1 MTTEEI
7 LVETLDELSPEDF
20 DQFKLLLHTEGLS
33 FITSERLKEANTEDV
48 VKLLLE
54 LNRKDCVEETRKVL
68 LKMERTD
75 LVQRL
80 SRIDSRAKEQQQIP
94 LSHRVELMVSVIELL
109 LETLADLTDIQL
121 RDFHYHLDEIH
132 PFRSD
137 LDWPLTVMEDL
148 NLQDTVFTLVQSFG
162 QRSVNVTMEV
172 LQKMEMTDL
181 RKRLSDSSSGRTKK
195 HSVDEHQSALIQKVA
210 TMAAVKQLLVE
221 TLEHLPYWELNRF
234 MVHLQSIVYQRN
246 PSYVP
251 RTDIGM
257 NYTSLS
263 SDILDMMMEE
273 LGLQSLEVTREI
285 LEKMNRTDLVQRFL
299 KTSSE
304 LKEQQQIPLS
314 HRVELMVSVIELL
327 LETLADLTDIQLID
341 FHHHLSGI
349 HSLRYDYMSKL
360 MKHYTDL
367 QDTVLT
373 LVQRFGQR
381 SVEVT
386 MKVLQKMKMTD
397 LMKRLSDSSSGP
409 TKKPLDEHLSAQIH
423 KVATLAAIR
432 ELLLETLK
440 DLSEQELSKVQ
451 WLLQF
456 TCFQKNLPQLSVT
469 GDSAAVVDQMMR
481 TCGQQSLEV
490 IMEVLMDM
498 NRTDLVQRLSETSS
512 GPKVKHSVDEHW
524 PALIQKVELMVSV
537 IELLLETLADLTD
550 IQLRRFH
557 HHMSGIHPLRS
568 DLDWPLTVMDD
579 RFSFMFSLMQH
590 HTDLQDTVF
599 TLVQRCGHQSV
610 EVTME
615 VLQKMEMTDL
625 MKRLSDSSSGPT
637 KKLSVDELQSALIQK
652 VATMAAVKQLL
663 VETLEHLPYWELNRF
678 MVHLQSIVYQR
689 NPSYVPRTDIG
700 MNYTSLSSDIL
711 DMMMKE
717 LGLQSMEVTR
727 EILEKMNRTDLVQR
741 FLKSRSE
748 FKASSASAGAAGGNL
763 TTGEQQQIPLSH
775 RVELMV
781 SVIELLLETL
791 ADLTDIQLRRF
802 HHHLDEI
809 HSLRYDYMSSLIQH
823 YTDLQDTVFT
833 LVQRFGQRSVEVT
846 MKVLQKMKMTDL
858 MKRLSDSSSG
868 RTKKPLDE
876 HLSVQIHKVATL
888 AAIRELLL
896 ETLKDL
902 SKQELSKVQWLLQ
915 YTCFQKNL
923 PQIPPRESVTGDS
936 AAVVDQMMTTC
947 GQQSLEVIME
957 VLMDMN
963 RTDLVQRL
971 SETSSGPKV
980 KHSVDEHWPAL
991 IQKVELMV
999 SVIELLLETLADL
1012 TDIQLRDFHR
1022 HMSGIHPLRSDL
1034 DWPLTVM
1041 DDRFSFMFSLMQ
1053 HHTDLQDT
1061 VFTLVQRFGHQSVE
1075 VTMEVLQKMEM
1086 TDLRKRL
1093 SDSSSGPTKKPLD
1106 EHLSAQIHK
1115 VATLAAIRELLLET
1129 LKDLSK
1135 QELSKVQWLLQY
1147 TCFQK
1152 NLPQIPPRES
1162 VTGDSAAVVDQMMT
1176 TCGQQSLEVI
1186 MEVLMDMN
1194 RTDLVQRLS
1203 ETSSGPKV
1211 KHSVDERWPALI
1223 QKVELMVSVIELL
1236 LETLADLT
1244 DIQLRC
1250 FHHHM
1255 SGIHPLRSDTVWPLT
1270 VMKDLNSKV
1279 RDIGHYMSGIHRH
1292 MSGIYRPRYDL
1303 DWPLTLEGKDPQ
1315 DTVFTLVQS
1324 VGHQSVEVT
1333 MKVLQ
1338 KMKMTDLRKR
1348 LSDSSSGPTKKLS
1361 VDEHQSALIQKV
1373 ATMAAVK
1380 QLLVETLEHL
1390 PYWELNRFMVHL
1402 QRIVTQRNPSYN
1414 PLTDSGMSFTSLSSD
1429 ILDMMMKELGLQS
1442 LEVTRE
1448 ILEKMNRTDLVQRF
1462 LKTSSEL
1469 KEPSSSLDPEGSVK
1483 QDSRNWTKVEPVVN
1497 RTDEAKA
1504 PTYSLQSEA
1513 GHFECAVSGLRW
1525 VCEEKASLKYHFC
1538 SWEGHMEWMEHMHY
1552 MPAGSL
1558 MDVTVM
1564 TGKLK
1569 EVYLPHWIC
1578 IDDIPDILNQFA
1590 VLHVNDCGDEVEEVS
1605 EVTASHVKL
1614 KEPIF
1619 SPRAVLMRAGLP
1631 VKINCNVL
1639 IYQTNTAFL
1648 TLHVYLIPQD
1658 GGLKQTITQEELS
1671 EGGCKK
1677 IRKPKPEKSL
1687 KMKSFF
1693 LLTADVDGARIT
1705 PPEGLKLRYDTDPNF
1720 FEVHIKNPNRDFQL
1734 NLTQKNELQSV
1745 WTCFVQEGD
1754 YQSPYPPQASS
1765 ASAGA
1770 AGGNMTTEGKH
1781 FVDEHQLELIRR
1793 VSNIKPILDE
1803 LLVKGVIQEEAYATI
1818 TAMSTCEDKMRAL
1831 YIGPLKAGVACKD
1844 VFYETLKTHE
1854 KYLITDLNKGQ

>member
-304 LKEQQQIPLS
+304 LKASSASAGAAGGNLTTGEQQQIPLS

-625 MKRLSDSSSGPT
+625 MKRLSDSSSGP
-637 KKLSVDELQSALIQK
+637 
-652 VATMAAVKQLL
+652 
-663 VETLEHLPYWELNRF
+663 
-678 MVHLQSIVYQR
+678 
-689 NPSYVPRTDIG
+689 
-700 MNYTSLSSDIL
+700 
-711 DMMMKE
+711 
-717 LGLQSMEVTR
+717 
-727 EILEKMNRTDLVQR
+727 
-741 FLKSRSE
+741 
-748 FKASSASAGAAGGNL
+748 
-763 TTGEQQQIPLSH
+763 
-775 RVELMV
+775 
-781 SVIELLLETL
+781 
-791 ADLTDIQLRRF
+791 
-802 HHHLDEI
+802 
-809 HSLRYDYMSSLIQH
+809 
-823 YTDLQDTVFT
+823 
-833 LVQRFGQRSVEVT
+833 
-846 MKVLQKMKMTDL
+846 
-858 MKRLSDSSSG
+858 
-868 RTKKPLDE
+868 TKKPLDE

>member
-304 LKEQQQIPLS
+304 LKASSASAGAAGGNLTTGEQQQIPLS

-1093 SDSSSGPTKKPLD
+1093 SDSSSGPTKK
-1106 EHLSAQIHK
+1106 
-1115 VATLAAIRELLLET
+1115 
-1129 LKDLSK
+1129 
-1135 QELSKVQWLLQY
+1135 
-1147 TCFQK
+1147 
-1152 NLPQIPPRES
+1152 
-1162 VTGDSAAVVDQMMT
+1162 
-1176 TCGQQSLEVI
+1176 
-1186 MEVLMDMN
+1186 
-1194 RTDLVQRLS
+1194 
-1203 ETSSGPKV
+1203 
-1211 KHSVDERWPALI
+1211 
-1223 QKVELMVSVIELL
+1223 
-1236 LETLADLT
+1236 
-1244 DIQLRC
+1244 
-1250 FHHHM
+1250 
-1255 SGIHPLRSDTVWPLT
+1255 
-1270 VMKDLNSKV
+1270 
-1279 RDIGHYMSGIHRH
+1279 
-1292 MSGIYRPRYDL
+1292 
-1303 DWPLTLEGKDPQ
+1303 
-1315 DTVFTLVQS
+1315 
-1324 VGHQSVEVT
+1324 
-1333 MKVLQ
+1333 
-1338 KMKMTDLRKR
+1338 
-1348 LSDSSSGPTKKLS
+1348 LS

>member
-304 LKEQQQIPLS
+304 LKASSASAGAAGGNLTTGEQQQIPLS

-386 MKVLQKMKMTD
+386 MKVLQKMK
-397 LMKRLSDSSSGP
+397 
-409 TKKPLDEHLSAQIH
+409 
-423 KVATLAAIR
+423 
-432 ELLLETLK
+432 
-440 DLSEQELSKVQ
+440 
-451 WLLQF
+451 
-456 TCFQKNLPQLSVT
+456 
-469 GDSAAVVDQMMR
+469 
-481 TCGQQSLEV
+481 
-490 IMEVLMDM
+490 
-498 NRTDLVQRLSETSS
+498 
-512 GPKVKHSVDEHW
+512 
-524 PALIQKVELMVSV
+524 
-537 IELLLETLADLTD
+537 
-550 IQLRRFH
+550 
-557 HHMSGIHPLRS
+557 
-568 DLDWPLTVMDD
+568 
-579 RFSFMFSLMQH
+579 
-590 HTDLQDTVF
+590 
-599 TLVQRCGHQSV
+599 
-610 EVTME
+610 
-615 VLQKMEMTDL
+615 MTDL

>member
-304 LKEQQQIPLS
+304 LKASSASAGAAGGNLTTGEQQQIPLS

-1012 TDIQLRDFHR
+1012 TDIQLRRFH
-1022 HMSGIHPLRSDL
+1022 HHLSGIHSLRYDYMS
-1034 DWPLTVM
+1034 
-1041 DDRFSFMFSLMQ
+1041 SLMQ
-1053 HHTDLQDT
+1053 RYTDLQDT
-1061 VFTLVQRFGHQSVE
+1061 VFTLVQRFG
-1075 VTMEVLQKMEM
+1075 
-1086 TDLRKRL
+1086 
-1093 SDSSSGPTKKPLD
+1093 
-1106 EHLSAQIHK
+1106 
-1115 VATLAAIRELLLET
+1115 
-1129 LKDLSK
+1129 
-1135 QELSKVQWLLQY
+1135 
-1147 TCFQK
+1147 
-1152 NLPQIPPRES
+1152 
-1162 VTGDSAAVVDQMMT
+1162 
-1176 TCGQQSLEVI
+1176 
-1186 MEVLMDMN
+1186 
-1194 RTDLVQRLS
+1194 QR
-1203 ETSSGPKV
+1203 
-1211 KHSVDERWPALI
+1211 
-1223 QKVELMVSVIELL
+1223 
-1236 LETLADLT
+1236 
-1244 DIQLRC
+1244 
-1250 FHHHM
+1250 
-1255 SGIHPLRSDTVWPLT
+1255 
-1270 VMKDLNSKV
+1270 
-1279 RDIGHYMSGIHRH
+1279 
-1292 MSGIYRPRYDL
+1292 
-1303 DWPLTLEGKDPQ
+1303 
-1315 DTVFTLVQS
+1315 
-1324 VGHQSVEVT
+1324 SVEVT

-1338 KMKMTDLRKR
+1338 KMKMTHLMKR